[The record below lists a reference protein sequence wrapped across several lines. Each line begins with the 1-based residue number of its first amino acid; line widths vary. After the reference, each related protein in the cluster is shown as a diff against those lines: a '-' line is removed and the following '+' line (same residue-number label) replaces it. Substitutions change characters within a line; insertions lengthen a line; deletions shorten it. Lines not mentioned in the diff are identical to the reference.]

1 VVRVRAAR
9 GLRVV
14 CDLLSAWSRARRAA
28 FMPPRLPNFLTI
40 EKRPF
45 QSSVTRLHD
54 GGTAA
59 ALTDYQAF

>member
-1 VVRVRAAR
+1 
-9 GLRVV
+9 LRVV
-14 CDLLSAWSRARRAA
+14 GDSLSAWSRARRAA

-40 EKRPF
+40 EKRAF
-45 QSSVTRLHD
+45 RSSGTRLHD